1 MVAIPFFVDPDAPTL
16 LRWLDHFDHA
26 VAVMGIEHVGLG
38 ADFVDQVKPDEQPV
52 DANAERQSEL
62 AQVTKARLALDD
74 FRGPDDFPALVTA
87 LRARGYEGSRLE
99 AMLSGNWLRIL
110 RDGLPA

>member
-1 MVAIPFFVDPDAPTL
+1 
-16 LRWLDHFDHA
+16 
-26 VAVMGIEHVGLG
+26 MGIEHVGLG

-62 AQVTKARLALDD
+62 AQVTKSRLALEDL
-74 FRGPDDFPALVTA
+74 RGPEDFPSLVTA
-87 LRARGYEGSRLE
+87 LRMRGYEGSRLE